1 MALILLE
8 PGTTQND
15 LYSGY
20 RIIKQEIMEHIDVTA
35 VASTACI
42 VQTKL

>member
-1 MALILLE
+1 MALILPE

-15 LYSGY
+15 SYSGY
-20 RIIKQEIMEHIDVTA
+20 CIIKQEIMEHIDVTA